1 MATWNYDDIQVTSD
15 SAGNVVAGVQMWIYT
30 AKTGGTRLTS
40 TILDGDGNAVTDG
53 TIVSDSNGY
62 HPFQDTSS
70 SNFAVLWRQPLSG
83 GVPSGRRF
91 PIKAL
96 EAAGG
101 GSSLDTS
108 VPNTWTGAQAFNGGL
123 TVPDNTLTIS
133 DTNGLQAALDAAA
146 DPVFRGTVANQTA
159 MLALSAGLD
168 DWCYRSDTAS
178 VWRLLRGTDP
188 TVLANWVDLSA
199 GAGTLPALSNMPAG
213 FVLRY
218 VGASSDARPTARADI
233 PVDWWTTDG
242 VFPANAL
249 ANVDT
254 WMNMLVVPA

>member
-15 SAGNVVAGVQMWIYT
+15 SAGNVVPGVQMWVYT
-30 AKTGGTRLTS
+30 TKTGSTRLTS
-40 TILDGDGNAVTDG
+40 TIRDGDGNAVTDG

-91 PIKAL
+91 PVKAL

-108 VPNTWTGAQAFNGGL
+108 VPNTWTGAQAFNGGISI
-123 TVPDNTLTIS
+123 PNDTLTIS

-178 VWRLLRGTDP
+178 VWRLLRGSDP
-188 TVLANWVDLSA
+188 TTLANWVNLSGGSA
-199 GAGTLPALSNMPAG
+199 SVDYSTLPAGMTVDHTGPST
-213 FVLRY
+213 
-218 VGASSDARPTARADI
+218 DARPTSRTDI
-233 PVDWWTTDG
+233 PVRWWTTDG
-242 VFPANAL
+242 VFPANAISGDVWVN
-249 ANVDT
+249 A
-254 WMNMLVVPA
+254 LVVAPS